1 MKIARIPNKKKNLIL
16 IIALVIGLP
25 LITFAAYETVQYI
38 SNASADTKPQNI
50 LISNVT
56 TSSITI
62 TWTTDSQT
70 LGSVS
75 LLEDGKEQTP
85 VVDKRGNTKRYTHYV
100 ELSSL
105 EPNTTYD
112 FLITSNTTKYA
123 SQDNTQFSFKTA
135 PVSTDAPTPN
145 PVVGSVSGVSGDDV
159 IIFATLKDKSAYPV
173 SATMPSGGN
182 WIIDLSA
189 QRKISDMSLVLSSES
204 TNLVLVAVSGSN
216 KGGTISGMYSELF
229 DTDGKLNTAKTLSIA
244 SDSTLYSYFSSEA
257 GLLASDT
264 GTNEESGTDTN
275 TNDNTSTDDS
285 NSGSTSSNN
294 STSVKIEDG
303 GRVFRLVQDLNWV
316 DMSTT
321 SQTGWS
327 YGASTIEITNVTDT
341 GFTVIWVSQTS
352 EQGSVTYG
360 TSTSSLSSQALDE
373 RDGVANKGSYFVHSV
388 SISQLQPST
397 KYYFKVISGS
407 TTYTNNGSYYTVTT
421 FPTLSTP
428 PTYVSVSGVV
438 SNIPT
443 SKEGIVIAYI
453 KDMDNTGSSGTSI
466 PISAVFDEDGKWI
479 MSIADS
485 RTSDGTAYFEYTSL
499 DKMYFDVVSTTVK
512 PETVSISMDGIT
524 SKTISLTL
532 SDTSTTSSVERLS
545 DYGVI

>member
-1 MKIARIPNKKKNLIL
+1 MKIARIPNKKRNLIL

-294 STSVKIEDG
+294 STSVKTEDG

-341 GFTVIWVSQTS
+341 GFTVIWVSQAS

-397 KYYFKVISGS
+397 KYFFKVISGS

-512 PETVSISMDGIT
+512 PETVPISMDGIT

-532 SDTSTTSSVERLS
+532 SDTSTISSVERLS

>member
-1 MKIARIPNKKKNLIL
+1 MKIARIPNKKRNLIL

-112 FLITSNTTKYA
+112 FLITSNTTKYT

-204 TNLVLVAVSGSN
+204 TNLVLVAVSGSD

-294 STSVKIEDG
+294 STSVKTEDG

-397 KYYFKVISGS
+397 KYFFKVISGS
-407 TTYTNNGSYYTVTT
+407 TTYTNNGNYYTVTT

-524 SKTISLTL
+524 SKTVSLTL